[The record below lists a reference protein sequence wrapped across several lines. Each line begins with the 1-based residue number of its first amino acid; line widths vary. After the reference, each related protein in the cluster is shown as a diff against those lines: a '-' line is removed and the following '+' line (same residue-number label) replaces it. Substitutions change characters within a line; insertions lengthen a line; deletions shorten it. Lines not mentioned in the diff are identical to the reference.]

1 MPLQIASRIENALAD
16 CKSHRKCFLGLQ
28 VALKMPL
35 RITSRIA
42 NAIADWIASRIGNG
56 ILHDPKVPLTGL
68 LMFAK
73 CLQRVPSKHCGLQ
86 VALKCFC
93 GLQVALKM
101 SLRIASRIQN
111 ALADY
116 KSHSKCPCGLQV
128 ALKMPLRLASRIEN
142 ALADCKS
149 H

>member
-1 MPLQIASRIENALAD
+1 MPLRLASRIENALVD
-16 CKSHRKCFLGLQ
+16 CKSHRKCFWGLQ
-28 VALKMPL
+28 VVLKLPL

-73 CLQRVPSKHCGLQ
+73 CLQRVR
-86 VALKCFC
+86 VASRIEML
-93 GLQVALKM
+93 
-101 SLRIASRIQN
+101 LRIASRI
-111 ALADY
+111 
-116 KSHSKCPCGLQV
+116 
-128 ALKMPLRLASRIEN
+128 EN
-142 ALADCKS
+142 AFADCKS